1 MKKPTELKGAGIG
14 LRRGLMTPF
23 LSEIAQ
29 TGRLGDVQ
37 FMEVAP
43 ENWITVGGQSKKDFY
58 QLAERF
64 PMALH
69 GLSLSIGGPDPL
81 NETLVK
87 QVKTFKADIQ
97 SPLYSE
103 HLSYCTDGGQLYD
116 LMPIPFTEAA
126 VEYVVERV
134 MRVQDILGERM
145 ALEHVSY
152 YLTQPGAEMTEIEFI
167 NAVIKKADCY
177 LHLDV
182 NNIYV
187 NAINHQYDPI
197 EFLDQL
203 PLDRL
208 VYIHIAGHYEEAED
222 LKVDTH
228 GSDVKTEVW
237 DLLAHTYRQAGVF
250 PTLLE
255 RDFNF
260 PPVSGLL
267 KEVAQISYC
276 QQPLKNQDA
285 QQTRL

>member
-1 MKKPTELKGAGIG
+1 MKLTELKGAGIG
-14 LRRGLMTPF
+14 LRRGLMAPF
-23 LSEIAQ
+23 LSHLSEHNH
-29 TGRLGDVQ
+29 LGDVQ

-43 ENWITVGGQSKKDFY
+43 ENWITVGGQSKKEFY
-58 QLAERF
+58 RLAEQF
-64 PMALH
+64 PMVFH

-87 QVKTFKADIQ
+87 QVKAFKDEIQ

-126 VEYVVERV
+126 VDYVVERV
-134 MRVQDILGERM
+134 LRVQDILGERM

-152 YLTQPGAEMTEIEFI
+152 YLTQPGAEMTELEFVQ
-167 NAVIKKADCY
+167 AVLERADCH

-187 NAINHQYDPI
+187 NAINHGYDPI
-197 EFLDQL
+197 AFLDAL
-203 PLDRL
+203 PHERI
-208 VYIHIAGHYEEAED
+208 VYIHIAGHHDEAVD

-228 GSDVKTEVW
+228 GAPVKKNVW
-237 DLLAHTYRQAGVF
+237 DILEHVHQNIGVY

-260 PPVSGLL
+260 PPLQELL
-267 KEVAQISYC
+267 AEVNQIHQG
-276 QQPLKNQDA
+276 QQQHQAKHV
-285 QQTRL
+285 QQLSL